1 MNTKKVKI
9 YYLGGGNSTDV
20 TVVCRAHL
28 QKMQSLGYQT
38 EVYDTPGHGS
48 QLSTITNIDSW
59 AQHVFEHI
67 TLQEDKE
74 DKIFLF
80 GVSLAGH
87 IVFRVARLFQ
97 QHGKTVFPIVQG
109 SPPKT
114 FDLNVSEPLYIP
126 LTEEL
131 KRAFPLLAKDHFTY
145 EDAKL
150 FVECQFTKEFVHDHP
165 ELIAECIQS
174 AKNTKLRGEFVSS
187 LFSSNFDEM
196 AAVIDH
202 PQPFLIIHGADD
214 AGVNLKYLNIIPTQN
229 LYKNK
234 VHVLSGG
241 HQLASSNPDQFTQLI
256 TDFIEDCIVTLH

>member
-1 MNTKKVKI
+1 MNTTNKVKI

-28 QKMQSLGYQT
+28 AIMQSMGYQT

-48 QLSTITNIDSW
+48 QLSTIADIDAWS
-59 AQHVFEHI
+59 QHVYEHI
-67 TLQEDKE
+67 TSQEAKE
-74 DKIFLF
+74 NNKIFLF

-87 IVFRVARLFQ
+87 IVFRVARLCQ
-97 QHGKTVFPIVQG
+97 EHGKKVYPIIQG

-114 FDLNVSEPLYIP
+114 FDLNLSEPQYIP

-131 KRAFPLLAKDHFTY
+131 KRAFPLLAKDHFTD

-150 FVECQFTKEFVHDHP
+150 FVECQFTKEFVQDHP
-165 ELIAECIQS
+165 ALIAECIES
-174 AKNTKLRGEFVSS
+174 AKITKLRADFVTS
-187 LFSSNFDEM
+187 LFGSKFDEM

-202 PQPFLIIHGADD
+202 PQSFLIIHGADD
-214 AGVNLKYLNIIPTQN
+214 AGVNPKYLNIIPTKN

-234 VHVLSGG
+234 IHVLPGG
-241 HQLASSNPDQFTQLI
+241 HQLAASNPDEFTQLI
-256 TDFIEDCIVTLH
+256 SEFIEDCIA